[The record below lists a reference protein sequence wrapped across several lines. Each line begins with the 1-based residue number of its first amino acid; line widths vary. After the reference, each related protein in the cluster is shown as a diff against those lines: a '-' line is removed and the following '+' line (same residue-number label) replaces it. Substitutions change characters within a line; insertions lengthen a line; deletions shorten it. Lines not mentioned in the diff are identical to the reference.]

1 MDEAVKTPA
10 AVSERPDKR
19 RTPPRG
25 DRPVNFRLM
34 PAGFVPPFAAVT
46 AVATVAFTADGN
58 VVAAEEHRGPDL
70 PGGHVQEGEETA
82 EETARREAEEETG
95 IKLGTV
101 HFLRAI
107 ESDRYGSAP
116 DELTYMV
123 IMAAVVTEQGPVPS
137 GMTRHIMTPEQF
149 HLAHRGL
156 RKEMLRELVDAAKKL
171 LFP

>member
-1 MDEAVKTPA
+1 MDEPKVHVAVAEKA
-10 AVSERPDKR
+10 DKR
-19 RTPPRG
+19 RTPPKG
-25 DRPVNFRLM
+25 DRPINFRLM
-34 PAGFVPPFAAVT
+34 PADCVPSFDLVT
-46 AVATVAFTADGN
+46 AVAVVAFTPEGKI
-58 VVAAEEHRGPDL
+58 VAAEEHRGPDL

-82 EETARREAEEETG
+82 EQTARRESDEETG

-107 ESDRYGSAP
+107 ESDFYGTAP
-116 DELTYMV
+116 EDLTYMV
-123 IMAAVVTEQGPVPS
+123 IMAAIVTEQGPVPA

-156 RKEMLRELVDAAKKL
+156 RKEMLKDLVSAAQKL